1 MRLRRI
7 DFVSI
12 SGGRAA
18 GPVNRARLGPIGAIP
33 ARGRNLAVASRTDP
47 LLHRRAAVSRKILP
61 GIGLSPGSYGLLL
74 ALSIGLFLF
83 WGGPFWSAGRE
94 ASHLGRLVVSY
105 LAVIPLAAILLSW
118 AGRLTWTH
126 FLTACGSAWAIKMV
140 ITVVLYE
147 AFAGTGAPLQPR
159 KAGELSAS
167 TRGAHY
173 QPAQTEFPSSLLF
186 GAVTRD
192 HHPVS
197 DAVVFLEAPPPG
209 APLLQPRRV
218 EVVIEGAKYNETIYV
233 ARRSD
238 SLVVL
243 NQDSALHTIRFAIEG
258 RAHSSQPLPA
268 SPAPRVLALPAPGLY
283 RLSCANHRSEL
294 AWLLVL
300 DHPYATRTDQ
310 TGRFTLKDVPIR
322 EVNVSALA
330 VFEGRLLR
338 GDVRTAGRQRGSPI
352 AIPIG
357 TKVLATIFEGKE

>member
-1 MRLRRI
+1 MH
-7 DFVSI
+7 
-12 SGGRAA
+12 
-18 GPVNRARLGPIGAIP
+18 P
-33 ARGRNLAVASRTDP
+33 
-47 LLHRRAAVSRKILP
+47 RAAVSRKVLP

-74 ALSIGLFLF
+74 AVSIGLFLF

-94 ASHLGRLVVSY
+94 ISQLGRLAVSY

-118 AGRLTWTH
+118 GGRLTWTH

-147 AFAGTGAPLQPR
+147 AFAGSGAPLEPR

-167 TRGAHY
+167 TRAAHY
-173 QPAQTEFPSSLLF
+173 QPAHAEFRSTPLF

-192 HHPVS
+192 HNPVS

-209 APLLQPRRV
+209 APVLQPQRV
-218 EVVIEGAKYNETIYV
+218 EVVIEGEKYKETIYV

-243 NQDSALHTIRFAIEG
+243 NLDPALHTIRFAIQG

-268 SPAPRVLALPAPGLY
+268 SPAPRALALPAPGLY
-283 RLSCANHRSEL
+283 RLSCANHRSES

-300 DHPYATRTDQ
+300 DHPYVTRTDQ
-310 TGRFTLKDVPIR
+310 TGRFTLKDVPIG
-322 EVNVSALA
+322 EVNASALA
-330 VFEGRLLR
+330 VFEGGLLR
-338 GDVRTAGRQRGSPI
+338 GDVRTAVGQSGSPI

-357 TKVLATIFEGKE
+357 TKVLATVFEGK